1 MALPVKKENG
11 FTYKDYLSWPD
22 DERWE
27 IIEGR
32 AYSMSPAPKPRHQ
45 RVLWNLVQIFA
56 QHRDKLKNCTPFIA
70 PTDVVFDERN
80 VVQPDLFIVCDEK
93 KITEDYIQGPPDLVI
108 EIVSPST
115 EVKDKRE
122 KRLLYER
129 FGVKEYL
136 IVNPEPD
143 RAYVEV
149 FTLNQGAYGAPQ
161 IFNWDEVL
169 KLQSFDLE
177 IPLWEVFEKLPP
189 AEDNSRSV

>member
-45 RVLWNLVQIFA
+45 RVLS
-56 QHRDKLKNCTPFIA
+56 KLDFFLHQQLKDCLHFIA
-70 PTDVVFDERN
+70 PTDVVFDEKN
-80 VVQPDLFIVCDEK
+80 VVQPDLFIICDEK
-93 KITEDYIQGPPDLVI
+93 KITEDYVQGPPDLVI
-108 EIVSPST
+108 EIISPST

-136 IVNPEPD
+136 IVYPEPD

-149 FTLNQGAYGAPQ
+149 FTLNQGTYGAPQ

-177 IPLWEVFEKLPP
+177 IPLWEVFEKDLPTK
-189 AEDNSRSV
+189 DNPRSS